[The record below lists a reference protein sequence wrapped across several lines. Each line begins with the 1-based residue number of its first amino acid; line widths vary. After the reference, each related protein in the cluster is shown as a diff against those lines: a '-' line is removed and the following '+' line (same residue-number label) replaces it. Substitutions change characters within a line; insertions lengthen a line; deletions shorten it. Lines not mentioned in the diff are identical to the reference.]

1 VVPSRTALEARWN
14 RFASYDA
21 LSDSIGDDGGKLE
34 DGPVRLDVRP
44 SGVVAYQS
52 HIAWSRAGAAV
63 AWISVAAGERLG
75 AGRSLH
81 EAWSNLLGAS
91 APSIPGS
98 AQATRLD
105 EARRWLE
112 RADSALRAGDWTTF
126 GRAWTGLRDALG
138 ARADTAAR

>member
-1 VVPSRTALEARWN
+1 VA
-14 RFASYDA
+14 
-21 LSDSIGDDGGKLE
+21 
-34 DGPVRLDVRP
+34 
-44 SGVVAYQS
+44 AYQS

-81 EAWSNLLGAS
+81 DAWSNLLGAS

-112 RADSALRAGDWTTF
+112 RADSALRAGDWNTF

-138 ARADTAAR
+138 ARPDTVAR